1 MKKREEIELRKTNR
15 LTITIMSVLILA
27 NSSITASPFV
37 YAEQNEVSGKKT
49 MKSEISQANIS
60 GEHSDV
66 KQTNIPNDQNV
77 KKATEAVKLLF
88 DEIGAKTSNT
98 QAKINEVKLQVMEL
112 TESVQ
117 KTKLFEKIVQAQ
129 EMYDSKQTKMTN
141 SKEKNGQKEFDEK
154 TPSCTIDPYIYGNV
168 YMTGAYEGEINL
180 WMDLIK
186 TDC

>member
-1 MKKREEIELRKTNR
+1 MRKTNR

-66 KQTNIPNDQNV
+66 KQTNVPNDQNV

-112 TESVQ
+112 TESV
-117 KTKLFEKIVQAQ
+117 
-129 EMYDSKQTKMTN
+129 
-141 SKEKNGQKEFDEK
+141 
-154 TPSCTIDPYIYGNV
+154 
-168 YMTGAYEGEINL
+168 
-180 WMDLIK
+180 
-186 TDC
+186 

>member
-1 MKKREEIELRKTNR
+1 MRKTNR

-141 SKEKNGQKEFDEK
+141 SKEKNGQKEFDK
-154 TPSCTIDPYIYGNV
+154 KLLPVQSTPIFMGTY
-168 YMTGAYEGEINL
+168 T
-180 WMDLIK
+180 
-186 TDC
+186 